1 MLGTS
6 RTASQRSNRL
16 QMKTLFL
23 ARSLDGGGAERQ
35 LVTLAV
41 GLRQRGHEVAIAAF
55 YSGGELETQARNAGV
70 AIVAL
75 GKRGRWDVVGFAWRL
90 LKTLRAARP
99 DILHGYLATAN
110 LFAVLAR
117 PFLPRT
123 RTVLGIRAS
132 NMALDR
138 YDWLM
143 RLIGRLE
150 ALFASPADLVIA
162 NSEAGRDYAV
172 ARGFPGDKMAVVPNG
187 IDSQFFRPD
196 PTVRAGVRADLGIG
210 SEARLI
216 GLVARLDPMK
226 DHPTF
231 LQAVAE
237 FLKSGGRARFVCVGD
252 GPRDYRETLHSL
264 GRELG
269 IESNLLWAG
278 ARNDM
283 PSVYNALDVLTLTSA
298 FGEGFPNVLGE
309 AMACGVPCVATDV
322 GDVKRVLG
330 EEGIAVPPGD
340 PGALARA
347 WVTMLR
353 RIETDNDMLG
363 QETRRRIV
371 THFSAETMVARTEAL
386 LAGLLDQAR
395 TGPEDVN

>member
-1 MLGTS
+1 
-6 RTASQRSNRL
+6 
-16 QMKTLFL
+16 MKILFL

-41 GLRQRGHEVAIAAF
+41 GLRERGHEVSIAAF

-70 AIVAL
+70 AILSL

-117 PFLPRT
+117 PFLPGT

-132 NMALDR
+132 DMALGH

-162 NSEAGRDYAV
+162 NSEAGRDHAV

-187 IDSQFFRPD
+187 IDTQLFRPD
-196 PTVRAGVRADLGIG
+196 PAAGARSRADLGVG
-210 SEARLI
+210 DEARLI

-231 LQAVAE
+231 LQAVTE
-237 FLKSGGRARFVCVGD
+237 FLKRGGRARFVCVGD
-252 GPRDYRETLHSL
+252 GPRAYRETLQTL

-269 IESNLLWAG
+269 IDANLSWAG
-278 ARNDM
+278 ARDDM

-330 EEGIAVPPGD
+330 EAGIVVSPGD

-347 WVTMLR
+347 WVAMLR
-353 RIETDNDMLG
+353 RFETEDDTSS

-371 THFSAETMVARTEAL
+371 THFSAEAMVTRTEAL
-386 LAGLLDQAR
+386 LTGLLD
-395 TGPEDVN
+395 

>member
-1 MLGTS
+1 
-6 RTASQRSNRL
+6 
-16 QMKTLFL
+16 MKILFL

-35 LVTLAV
+35 LITLAV
-41 GLRQRGHEVAIAAF
+41 GLRERGHEVDIAVF
-55 YSGGELETQARNAGV
+55 YSGGDLGARAREAGV
-70 AIVAL
+70 NILPL
-75 GKRGRWDVVGFAWRL
+75 GKRGRWDVAGFAWRL

-117 PFLPRT
+117 PFLPGT

-132 NMALDR
+132 DMALGH

-143 RLIGRLE
+143 RLIDRLE
-150 ALFASPADLVIA
+150 ALLASPADLVIA
-162 NSEAGRDYAV
+162 NSEAGRDHALV
-172 ARGFPGDKMAVVPNG
+172 RGLPDGKIVVVPNG

-196 PTVRAGVRADLGIG
+196 PPAGARLRADLGIG

-237 FLKSGGRARFVCVGD
+237 FVKCGGAARFICVGD
-252 GPRDYRETLHSL
+252 GPRAYRETLETL
-264 GRELG
+264 ARELG
-269 IESNLLWAG
+269 IEANLSWAG
-278 ARNDM
+278 ARDDM

-330 EEGIAVPPGD
+330 EAGIVVPPGD
-340 PGALARA
+340 PRALARA

-353 RIETDNDMLG
+353 RIESEDDMLG

-371 THFSAETMVARTEAL
+371 THFSAEAMVARTEAL
-386 LAGLLDQAR
+386 LAGLLD
-395 TGPEDVN
+395 

>member
-1 MLGTS
+1 MLGPS
-6 RTASQRSNRL
+6 RPTSQRSGRF
-16 QMKTLFL
+16 QMKILFL

-41 GLRQRGHEVAIAAF
+41 GLRERGHEVAIAAF
-55 YSGGELETQARNAGV
+55 YSGGALEAQASNTGV
-70 AIVAL
+70 AILPL

-90 LKTLRAARP
+90 IKTLRAARP

-110 LFAVLAR
+110 LLAILAR
-117 PFLPRT
+117 PFLPGT

-132 NMALDR
+132 DMALGH

-150 ALFASPADLVIA
+150 ALFASPAELVIA
-162 NSEAGRDYAV
+162 NSEAGRDHAV

-187 IDSQFFRPD
+187 IDTQFFRPD
-196 PTVRAGVRADLGIG
+196 PPAGARLRADLGIG
-210 SEARLI
+210 SEVRLI

-237 FLKSGGRARFVCVGD
+237 FLKSGGRARFICVGD
-252 GPRDYRETLHSL
+252 GPRAYRETLQTL

-269 IESNLLWAG
+269 IEANLSWAG
-278 ARNDM
+278 ARDDM

-330 EEGIAVPPGD
+330 EAGMVVPPGD
-340 PGALARA
+340 PEALARA

-353 RIETDNDMLG
+353 RFETKDDMLG

-371 THFSAETMVARTEAL
+371 THFSAEAMVTRTEAL
-386 LAGLLDQAR
+386 LAGLLDRGR
-395 TGPEDVN
+395 TGREDVN

>member
-1 MLGTS
+1 
-6 RTASQRSNRL
+6 
-16 QMKTLFL
+16 MKIMFL

-41 GLRQRGHEVAIAAF
+41 GLRKRGHEVAIAVF
-55 YSGGELETQARNAGV
+55 YPGGEFETQARNAGV
-70 AIVAL
+70 AILPL

-110 LFAVLAR
+110 LLAVLAR
-117 PFLPRT
+117 PFLPKT

-162 NSEAGRDYAV
+162 NSEAGRDHAV

-187 IDSQFFRPD
+187 IDTQFFRPD
-196 PTVRAGVRADLGIG
+196 PAASPRLRADLGIG
-210 SEARLI
+210 SEGRLI

-231 LQAVAE
+231 LRAVAE
-237 FLKSGGRARFVCVGD
+237 FLESGGRARFICVGD
-252 GPRDYRETLHSL
+252 GPRAYRESLQTL

-269 IESNLLWAG
+269 IDANLSWAG
-278 ARNDM
+278 SRDDM

-330 EEGIAVPPGD
+330 EAGIVVAPGD

-347 WVTMLR
+347 WVTILR
-353 RIETDNDMLG
+353 RFETEDGTLG

-386 LAGLLDQAR
+386 LGGLLDQAR
-395 TGPEDVN
+395 TGPKDVN